1 MATSGPQTYPGAS
14 LSHWYQNA
22 YAGDAMKTNTIVWH
36 STEGTSLPT
45 YSGGSIAPNFTA
57 VPNWGKKRLDW
68 YQHFGFD
75 ISARALVNKA
85 GGVETNT
92 LNVCQIEIVGT
103 CDPATHRRWGATP
116 HLYMPDLPDWAIRD
130 LGVFARWAHAE
141 HGVPLSS
148 GVTFEAYPASY
159 GSNGVRLSGARW
171 ESFSG
176 HCGHQHVPE
185 NDHGDPGALPMA
197 SILAAAGKGGTSPG
211 GSTSTPSKPS
221 KPAAVPFPGRQY
233 FKAGAN
239 NKYVTQLGQ
248 QLKKRGFGRHY
259 TSGPGPRWT
268 EADRQNV
275 RDFQLSKKELRGD
288 ADGYPGP
295 LTWKLLFS

>member
-1 MATSGPQTYPGAS
+1 MAKSGPQTYPGAS

-22 YAGDAMKTNTIVWH
+22 YAGDAMETNTIVWH

-45 YSGGSIAPNFTA
+45 YSGGAIAPNLTA

-75 ISARALVNKA
+75 TSARALVNRA

-92 LNVCQIEIVGT
+92 LNVAQVEIVGT
-103 CDPATHRRWGATP
+103 CDPATHKRWGATP
-116 HLYMPDLPDWAIRD
+116 HLYMPELPDWAIRD
-130 LGVFARWAHAE
+130 LAAFARWAHDE

-148 GVTFEAYPASY
+148 GVTFKAYPGSY
-159 GSNGVRLSGARW
+159 GSNGVRMNGGEWMA
-171 ESFSG
+171 FSG

-185 NDHGDPGALPMA
+185 NDHGDPGSLPMA
-197 SILAAAGKGGTSPG
+197 AILAAAGKS
-211 GSTSTPSKPS
+211 STSSSTPTKPS
-221 KPAAVPFPGRQY
+221 KPAAVPQFPGRQY
-233 FKAGAN
+233 FKPGAN

-248 QLKKRGFGRHY
+248 QLEKRGFGKHY

-268 EADRQNV
+268 NADRQNV
-275 RDFQLSKKELRGD
+275 RDFQLSKKELKGD